1 MVKNNL
7 KEDTPAAKT
16 AKSIQNN
23 ASNIQDMIETIQNSI
38 IDVINQVAKA
48 QSQYARL
55 ISNFQIEYLEP
66 TNKVI
71 QNVGDF
77 QRSFLE
83 NNWNNSEHRSASYA
97 EQIRNHVNTLAEN
110 FVQTFNIWNQLAINS
125 IDISKEYVKMYTQA
139 MTSMK
144 TYNRDLIN
152 SWNSSLIRSYTR

>member
-1 MVKNNL
+1 
-7 KEDTPAAKT
+7 
-16 AKSIQNN
+16 
-23 ASNIQDMIETIQNSI
+23 MIETIQNSI
-38 IDVINQVAKA
+38 IDVTNQVAKA
-48 QSQYARL
+48 QSQYAQL
-55 ISNFQIEYLEP
+55 ISNFQIEYLEA

-139 MTSMK
+139 MTLMK
-144 TYNRDLIN
+144 TYTDQLLEFIPY
-152 SWNSSLIRSYTR
+152 SIIY

>member
-1 MVKNNL
+1 
-7 KEDTPAAKT
+7 
-16 AKSIQNN
+16 
-23 ASNIQDMIETIQNSI
+23 MIETIQNSI
-38 IDVINQVAKA
+38 IDVTNQVAKA
-48 QSQYARL
+48 QSQYAQL
-55 ISNFQIEYLEP
+55 ISNFQIEYLEA

-97 EQIRNHVNTLAEN
+97 EHIRNHVNTLAEN

-139 MTSMK
+139 MTLMK
-144 TYNRDLIN
+144 TYTDQLLEFIPY
-152 SWNSSLIRSYTR
+152 SIIY